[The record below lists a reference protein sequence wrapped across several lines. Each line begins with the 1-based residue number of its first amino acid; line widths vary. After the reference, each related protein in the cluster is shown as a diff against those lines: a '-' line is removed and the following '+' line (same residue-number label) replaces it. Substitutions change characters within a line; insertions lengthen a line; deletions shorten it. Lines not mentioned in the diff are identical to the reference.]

1 MSLGNQTRMIDTLSK
16 EQSQQLAPTVIIVLI
31 ACLCGTILILLIII
45 GICLIRG
52 PPGLGN
58 NKPKRTIS
66 QSQEGSGNYHYLS
79 NIAI

>member
-45 GICLIRG
+45 GICLIRC

-58 NKPKRTIS
+58 NKPKGTIS
-66 QSQEGSGNYHYLS
+66 QSQEGSGNDHFLT
-79 NIAI
+79 NIAK

>member
-1 MSLGNQTRMIDTLSK
+1 MWPGNQTRVIETTSK
-16 EQSQQLAPTVIIVLI
+16 EQNQQLAPTVIIVLI

-58 NKPKRTIS
+58 NKPKGSIS
-66 QSQEGSGNYHYLS
+66 QSQEGSGNNSLLT
-79 NIAI
+79 IKTI

>member
-1 MSLGNQTRMIDTLSK
+1 MWPGNQTRVIETMSK
-16 EQSQQLAPTVIIVLI
+16 EQNQQLAPTVIIVLI

-58 NKPKRTIS
+58 NKPKGSIS
-66 QSQEGSGNYHYLS
+66 QSQEGSGNNSLLT
-79 NIAI
+79 IKTI

>member
-1 MSLGNQTRMIDTLSK
+1 MWPGNQTRVIETMSK
-16 EQSQQLAPTVIIVLI
+16 EQNQQLAPTVIIVLI

-58 NKPKRTIS
+58 NKPKGSIS
-66 QSQEGSGNYHYLS
+66 QSQEGSGNNSLLTVKT
-79 NIAI
+79 I

>member
-1 MSLGNQTRMIDTLSK
+1 MIETLSK
-16 EQSQQLAPTVIIVLI
+16 EQNQQLAPTVIIVLI

-58 NKPKRTIS
+58 NKPKGTIS
-66 QSQEGSGNYHYLS
+66 QSQEGSGNDSFL
-79 NIAI
+79 NNNAI